1 MGRPVPGELVK
12 GACSV
17 SGVYELEPLRLSYHQ
32 EVLGLDPETVRTMSP
47 LRRLPDRAGPLICAV
62 GSEETAE
69 FLLQQDE
76 LVAAWRGRGLAVRVV
91 ELPGR
96 HHFSA
101 VDALGDAGQP
111 LFAAACALVRGEP

>member
-1 MGRPVPGELVK
+1 MPADLVK
-12 GACSV
+12 GACTV

-47 LRRLPDRAGPLICAV
+47 LRRLPDGAGPLVCAV

-69 FLLQQDE
+69 FLIQQDE

-101 VDALGDAGQP
+101 VDALGDP
-111 LFAAACALVRGEP
+111 RHRLFEAACALVRGEE